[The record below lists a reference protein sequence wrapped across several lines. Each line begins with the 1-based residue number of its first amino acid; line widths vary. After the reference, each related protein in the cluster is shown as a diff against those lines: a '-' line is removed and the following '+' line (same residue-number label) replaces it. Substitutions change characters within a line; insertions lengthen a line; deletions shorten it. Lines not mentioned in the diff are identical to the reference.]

1 MDSQKKDAL
10 LNAKLVGEYAA
21 APMIFGYSD
30 EAENILEKLVTLP
43 AVTEACLYTTESD
56 KPFATYQK
64 TSEEPYTFPAVQE
77 EKAVYKGRFL
87 YIFHEITYEETRCGT
102 IFMRISTLS
111 LLDRL
116 IRNIFVAILLLII
129 LLIITFIVASH
140 QQKVISKPILKLTAL
155 TEKITKN
162 QDYSVKMEYT
172 GIDEISKL
180 YKEISLM
187 LSEITLHQHERDKAE
202 EKLKKL
208 NEELETRVNERTSQL
223 LAINKELESFSYSIS
238 HDLRAPL
245 RAIYGFS
252 QILSRRHR
260 DSLNEEGR
268 QYMDYIVESSV
279 RMEHLIN
286 DLLNYSRL
294 GRKSVEMRPIS
305 LQKIL
310 DNIHHDFSQKL
321 KEVGGKL
328 IFEGYDTEIYGDESL
343 LQQIFINLVE
353 NAITYRRIEVPL
365 EIKIMCV
372 TNPDSYLIKVSDNG
386 IGIPEEFWEKIF
398 NIFQRLHSDEEYP
411 GTGIGLAN
419 VKKSVD
425 KLNGEVWVESVV
437 GQGSTFFIKLP
448 QPKNIFQNV

>member
-1 MDSQKKDAL
+1 
-10 LNAKLVGEYAA
+10 
-21 APMIFGYSD
+21 
-30 EAENILEKLVTLP
+30 
-43 AVTEACLYTTESD
+43 
-56 KPFATYQK
+56 
-64 TSEEPYTFPAVQE
+64 
-77 EKAVYKGRFL
+77 
-87 YIFHEITYEETRCGT
+87 
-102 IFMRISTLS
+102 MRISTLS

-328 IFEGYDTEIYGDESL
+328 IFEGYDTEIHGDESL